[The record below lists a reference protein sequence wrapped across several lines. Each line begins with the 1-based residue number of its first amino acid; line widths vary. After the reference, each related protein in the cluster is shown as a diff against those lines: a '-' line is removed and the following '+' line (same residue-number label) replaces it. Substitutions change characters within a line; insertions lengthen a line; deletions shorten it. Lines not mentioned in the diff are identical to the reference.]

1 MRLVASSS
9 GRVRDGSEKFRGA
22 YPWTGGVGCFGLAGA
37 GRPGHLRFVSAAVQ
51 SLPTQGLGPFH
62 TL

>member
-1 MRLVASSS
+1 MRLVRNSS
-9 GRVRDGSEKFRGA
+9 GRVRDGSEKFCGA
-22 YPWTGGVGCFGLAGA
+22 YPCTGGVGLAGA
-37 GRPGHLRFVSAAVQ
+37 GGPGHLQFVSAAVQ